1 MSGARTPTRAQVAR
15 RRVTGLAGVAV
26 LVAVVAVLLGA
37 GDDKAAGG
45 DGYLVRAVFDNASF
59 VIPGEDVKV
68 AGVTVGTIEDV
79 DVTEEN
85 KAAVVLKIEDPAF
98 RPFRADAH
106 CRIALQSLIG
116 EQFVE
121 CEPTQERGDGVKPAP
136 VLAKV
141 PEGRRGEGQYLLPV
155 ARTTTPVNLDLL
167 NNIMRLPQRERL
179 RIVINELGAGL
190 ASNGPELNKA
200 IKRASP
206 ALQEADTLV
215 KTLAD
220 QNEVLARLVDAS
232 DEALAPLAE
241 RREELTGFIEHAG
254 DTARATAE
262 EGANLERN
270 FERLPAFLDE
280 LKPAAERFGA
290 LADQMGP
297 AVATL
302 GARADTINETTER
315 LGPLTEAATPA
326 LKTFGKVA
334 TKGRETFPK
343 LDGVLD
349 DLNGLVK
356 PLRPLAIDLGRL
368 SKSFGETDGIE
379 HLMRFI
385 YNYTGSVNGKDE
397 LGHYIRAALSA
408 GGCIDRTPEPGQG
421 CAATFDPSGESA
433 SALKGEIQPPAAE
446 AAKAGLADY
455 LLGSGSS
462 SGLAATPEAGR

>member
-1 MSGARTPTRAQVAR
+1 MSDPRAPTRAQIVR
-15 RRVTGLAGVAV
+15 RRVVGLAGAAV
-26 LVAVVAVLLGA
+26 LVAVVALALGA
-37 GDDKAAGG
+37 GGDKDAGG

-68 AGVTVGTIEDV
+68 AGVTVGAIDDV
-79 DVTEEN
+79 DVTEDN
-85 KAAVVLKIEDPAF
+85 KAAVVLRIDDPAF

-136 VLAKV
+136 VLAKI
-141 PEGRRGEGQYLLPV
+141 PDGERGAGQHLLPV

-190 ASNGPELNKA
+190 AGNGPELRAA

-220 QNEVLARLVDAS
+220 QNQVLARLVDAS

-241 RREELTGFIEHAG
+241 RREELTGFIQHAG
-254 DTARATAE
+254 ETARATAE
-262 EGANLERN
+262 EGENLERN
-270 FERLPAFLDE
+270 FERLPGFLDE

-343 LDGVLD
+343 LNGVLD
-349 DLNGLVK
+349 DLDALAK

-368 SKSFGETDGIE
+368 SKSFDETDGIP
-379 HLMRFI
+379 HLMSFI
-385 YNYTGSVNGKDE
+385 YNYTNAVNGKDA
-397 LGHYIRAALSA
+397 LGHYIRTGLQAAS
-408 GGCIDRTPEPGQG
+408 CIDRVSIPGPG
-421 CAATFDPSGESA
+421 CESTFDRTGQTA

-462 SGLAATPEAGR
+462 TGLAATPGAGR

>member
-1 MSGARTPTRAQVAR
+1 VSAARKPTRGQVVR
-15 RRVTGLAGVAV
+15 RRLTGIAGVAV
-26 LVAVVAVLLGA
+26 LVAVVALALGA
-37 GDDKAAGG
+37 GGDKEGGG

-79 DVTEEN
+79 DVTAEN

-121 CEPTQERGDGVKPAP
+121 CEPTQERGEGVTPAP
-136 VLAKV
+136 VLEKV
-141 PEGRRGEGQYLLPV
+141 PEGERGAGQHLLPV

-220 QNEVLARLVDAS
+220 QNQVLARLVDAS

-241 RREELTGFIEHAG
+241 RRKELTGFIEHAG

-280 LKPAAERFGA
+280 LEPAAERFGA

-326 LKTFGKVA
+326 LKTFGNVA
-334 TKGRETFPK
+334 TKGRETFPR

-349 DLNGLVK
+349 DLNALAK

-368 SKSFGETDGIE
+368 SKSFGDTDGVR
-379 HLMRFI
+379 HLMSFI
-385 YNYTGSVNGKDE
+385 YNYTNAVNGKDE
-397 LGHYIRAALSA
+397 LGHYIRTGLQAAA
-408 GGCIDRTPEPGQG
+408 CIDRVSLPAPG
-421 CAATFDPSGESA
+421 CESTFDRSGETES
-433 SALKGEIQPPAAE
+433 SLKGEIQPPAAQ

-455 LLGSGSS
+455 LLGDSTA
-462 SGLAATPEAGR
+462 GLAATPEAGR